1 MSLDERARR
10 AAGDIRREVGD
21 PEAFVPAGEDP
32 FERFERSL
40 ARKTRNQRI
49 GAIVV
54 AAAVAVLGILFVTR
68 AIGPD
73 RSAVPA
79 TPRLPGGTILY
90 GEWDQRISQ
99 ARWFTVGPDGSSP
112 RDLGVV
118 ASCASWFSDGSRIL
132 ITNDADRGPG
142 TPLRPATIRPDG
154 SGLHIL
160 DATRDPDLELGCGDI
175 SPDGSRIAVEGFNEQ
190 GDTTRNGIYTVRAS
204 DGGDLERVTSGLDG
218 TPEYS
223 PNGGQL
229 VFMRT
234 KAGVQPD
241 GAGAL
246 FVVGTDGSGLR
257 RITPW
262 GSSFLDR
269 AWSPDGRWIAFQR
282 PYGELYLVR
291 PNGSGLH
298 EIPVDLPPG
307 AGARQPSWSPDGDWI
322 VFALVRDGASDI
334 YAVRPDGTGLTRV
347 TTSNGADQ
355 TSPDWAR

>member
-21 PEAFVPAGEDP
+21 PEALPSSGDDP

-40 ARKTRNQRI
+40 SRRTRNQRL
-49 GAIVV
+49 GAVVV
-54 AAAVAVLGILFVTR
+54 AIAIAALGIVFVTR

-79 TPRLPGGTILY
+79 TPGLPGGTILY
-90 GEWDQRISQ
+90 GEWEQGIQQ
-99 ARWFTVGPDGSSP
+99 ARWFTIATDGSRA

-118 ASCASWFSDGSRIL
+118 ASCAVWFPDGSRIL

-142 TPLRPATIRPDG
+142 SPLRPAVIRPDG
-154 SGLHIL
+154 SGLRAL
-160 DATRDPDLELGCGDI
+160 DATEDPDVELGCGDV

-190 GDTTRNGIYTVRAS
+190 GDTSVSGIYTVRAA
-204 DGGDLERVTSGLDG
+204 DGGDLERVTSGHDS
-218 TPEYS
+218 TPGYS
-223 PNGGQL
+223 PDGSRL

-234 KAGVQPD
+234 KPGVQPD

-246 FVVGTDGSGLR
+246 FVVGVDGSGLR

-282 PYGELYLVR
+282 PYGQLYLVH
-291 PNGSGLH
+291 PDGSGLH
-298 EIPVDLPPG
+298 QVPADLPSG
-307 AGARQPSWSPDGDWI
+307 AGARQPSWSPDADWI
-322 VFALVRDGASDI
+322 VFALVREGASDI
-334 YAVRPDGTGLTRV
+334 YAVRPDGTGLTHV
-347 TTSNGADQ
+347 TTSQGADQ
-355 TSPDWAR
+355 TSPDWAP